1 MLLDNDLDIRKNVQN
16 YAESMKKLRRD
27 IKQYVAWVRQN
38 QQNGTRG
45 FTLKLIEIQFETKT
59 GKSDYFVVKLTED
72 QHRIVESHFSYQ
84 MLTIGFIRANKNAN
98 NTYTDVIFNLV
109 KDYVELHNIDIS
121 LYKIRYK
128 SL

>member
-16 YAESMKKLRRD
+16 YADSMKKLRRD

-38 QQNGTRG
+38 QRNGTWS
-45 FTLKLIEIQFETKT
+45 FTLMLNEIQFETKT

-72 QHRIVESHFSYQ
+72 QRRIVESHFSYQ
-84 MLTIGFIRANKNAN
+84 MLTIGFIRANKKTN
-98 NTYTDVIFNLV
+98 NTYTDIFFNLV
-109 KDYVELHNIDIS
+109 KDYADLHNIDIS